1 MAFSDSTRGLFTDEI
16 EKIKEDGLFKE
27 KRFICS
33 EQDAEIEVEY
43 PEGAPHAKVL
53 NFCANNY
60 LGLSSHPDVI
70 KAAHE
75 GLDTRGYGM
84 SSVRF
89 ICGTQDIHRELQ
101 DKVSAFLGMEDT
113 LLFPSCM
120 DANSGV
126 FEAILGQEDVI
137 IADRLIHA
145 SLVDGIRLC
154 SAEYD
159 TFKHMNMKH
168 LKKKLELHQ
177 DKRTRLVVTD
187 GVFSMDG
194 DLAPLDS
201 MVDLCNQY
209 DAMLL
214 VDDSHASGF
223 IGKTGR
229 GTHEHFGVIDGID
242 IITTTFGKGLGGA
255 SGGCVS
261 GRSELIELCRQ
272 KARPYLFSNSLA
284 PPIVSG
290 SIKVIDLISS
300 STERRDKLEWNTK
313 YFREKMEEAGL
324 DMRPGETPIVPVML
338 YNAKLAN
345 DMARDMYAE
354 GIYVIGFCFPVVPA
368 GKARIRVQLS
378 AAHEKEHLDKCVK
391 AFRKIGEKYGILGLG
406 KNEIIEKYG
415 R

>member
-16 EKIKEDGLFKE
+16 EKIKENGLFKE

-43 PEGAPHAKVL
+43 PEGAAHKKVL

-75 GLDTRGYGM
+75 GLDARGYGM

-168 LKKKLELHQ
+168 LEKKLKLHQ

-194 DLAPLDS
+194 DLAPLDEI
-201 MVDLCNQY
+201 VDLCNRY

-229 GTHEHFGVIDGID
+229 GTHEYFDVIDGID
-242 IITTTFGKGLGGA
+242 LITTTFGKGLGGA

-284 PPIVSG
+284 PPIVNG
-290 SIKVIDLISS
+290 SIKVINIISG

-324 DMRPGETPIVPVML
+324 NMRPGVTPIVPVML

-345 DMARDMYAE
+345 DIARDMYAE

-378 AAHEKEHLDKCVK
+378 AAHEKEHLDKCVE
-391 AFRKIGEKYGILGLG
+391 AFRKVGDKYGILGLG

-415 R
+415 N